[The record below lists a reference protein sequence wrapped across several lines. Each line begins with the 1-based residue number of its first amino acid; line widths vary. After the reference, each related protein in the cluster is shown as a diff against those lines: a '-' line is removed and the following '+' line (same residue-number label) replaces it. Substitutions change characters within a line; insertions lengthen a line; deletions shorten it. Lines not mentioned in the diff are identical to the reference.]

1 MTRCWMNLVFLL
13 ILLVCLKQGLWGGG
27 GGWIFW
33 LLVCQT
39 FWQIFRQ
46 RGLKMLMHLVLKV
59 GHEMSLKECS
69 LSLDPSGLPKSA
81 FKFLGGGWVCVGVGP
96 RFVWPLNGQPCWEI
110 PRWTGPKMLIH
121 LICKVGHETLLKV
134 FRLSTDL
141 LVYLKQEI
149 YGGWEWGM
157 CVWWRGGGVPTCLTS
172 HRPTLP
178 RERGVK
184 MLIHLLFK
192 VSHEMLLNLFCLSID
207 PSGLPKTGFI
217 SERKNCRC

>member
-1 MTRCWMNLVFLL
+1 
-13 ILLVCLKQGLWGGG
+13 
-27 GGWIFW
+27 
-33 LLVCQT
+33 
-39 FWQIFRQ
+39 
-46 RGLKMLMHLVLKV
+46 
-59 GHEMSLKECS
+59 
-69 LSLDPSGLPKSA
+69 
-81 FKFLGGGWVCVGVGP
+81 
-96 RFVWPLNGQPCWEI
+96 
-110 PRWTGPKMLIH
+110 MLIH

-192 VSHEMLLNLFCLSID
+192 VSHKMLLNLFCLSID